1 MMSSA
6 NRFTLFGIALWEP
19 QRRYAVETDR
29 ETVARGHQAGG
40 ECIAVSALPGCAQQA
55 LMVCCRPA
63 ENE

>member
-6 NRFTLFGIALWEP
+6 NRFTLFGIMLREP
-19 QRRYAVETDR
+19 QRRYAVETVR
-29 ETVARGHQAGG
+29 ETVARGHQPDG
-40 ECIAVSALPGCAQQA
+40 ECIAVAALPGCARQA